1 MYPFAMPG
9 TPEDFAKQFDELSD
23 AALID
28 VANRGD
34 ELVPEAEAA
43 LRVELQRRGL
53 TATPPIESVMES
65 RDLVLIDRF
74 RDVTAAQLAQG
85 ALQSA
90 GIDAVLRDENLI
102 RLDWFYSN
110 AIGGIRLEV
119 DRENV
124 EAATQILNQEVPAS
138 FEADG
143 EEFHRALCPACQ
155 SPQTQYETLNK
166 PLSVTAMWLG
176 FPIPVP
182 KGKWHCEA
190 CGLDWKQEQE

>member
-1 MYPFAMPG
+1 MSPN
-9 TPEDFAKQFDELSD
+9 TPEEFAKRFDEMSD
-23 AALID
+23 EALLD
-28 VANRGD
+28 LANGGD

-43 LRVELQRRGL
+43 LKAEMQRRNLEL
-53 TATPPIESVMES
+53 TAPDESITER

-74 RDVTAAQLAQG
+74 RDLTAAQLAQG

-90 GIDAVLRDENLI
+90 GIDAVLRDENVV

-110 AIGGIRLEV
+110 AVGGIRLEV
-119 DRENV
+119 DRENAD
-124 EAATQILNQEVPAS
+124 AAIEILNQETPAS
-138 FEADG
+138 FEANG

-155 SPQTQYETLNK
+155 SPQTEFEEISK

-182 KGKWHCEA
+182 KNKWHCEA
-190 CGLDWKQEQE
+190 CGLDWEQEQK